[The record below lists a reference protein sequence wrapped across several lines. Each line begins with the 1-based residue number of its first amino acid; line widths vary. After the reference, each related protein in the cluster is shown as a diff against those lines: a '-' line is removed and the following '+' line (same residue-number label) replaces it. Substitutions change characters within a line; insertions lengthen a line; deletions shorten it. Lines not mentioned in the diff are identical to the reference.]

1 MDQELD
7 KKIELKDKI
16 ILFLKNNKRK
26 LIIFLLIVFTII
38 FSVIFIKINEEKKN
52 ILMSEKYIQAGIY
65 LTSNNK
71 EKSKELFEE
80 IILSKNSFYSI
91 LSLNVILEKEL
102 ETDQNKILIYFDLIE
117 KNIISKSQNELLT
130 LKKALYLIKISKTFE
145 GERLLKQLL
154 ENNSKYKTIAKEII
168 NK

>member
-16 ILFLKNNKRK
+16 ILFLKDNKRK

-102 ETDQNKILIYFDLIE
+102 ETDQNKILSYFDLIE

-154 ENNSKYKTIAKEII
+154 ENNSKYKAIAEEII